1 MFSNKQIALEWFNA
15 FNQQDL
21 EKLLTLYHEDSAH
34 YSPKLRVHQPT
45 SLGLI
50 AGKAA
55 LRTWWADAF
64 ARLPDLHYQLLQLTA
79 EDDRVFMEYIR
90 QTPGEDD
97 IRVGETL
104 TIQNGTIIASRVF
117 HS

>member
-1 MFSNKQIALEWFNA
+1 MSANKQIAQKWLNA

-21 EKLLTLYHEDSAH
+21 EKLLKLYHEDAAH
-34 YSPKLRVHQPT
+34 YSPKLRVHQPA

-50 AGKAA
+50 AGKPA

-64 ARLPDLHYQLLQLTA
+64 ARLPDLHYQLLQLTT

-104 TIQNGTIIASRVF
+104 TIQDGIIIASRVF